1 MDFLDPR
8 KQRFHMVRLIVGYI
22 LIGMA
27 VLGATVV
34 LLYQAHG
41 FGLGKHGEVVQN
53 GFVFLSSQP
62 QGAQIYV
69 DNKLNKGTTSSRLQ
83 LPEGSYTVKLQRDGY
98 YPWQRTIDVIG
109 GSVAR
114 YDYPMLIPKTL
125 TPSPIRNYTS
135 PPAFSTQSPDRRW
148 LLVQQVGSVL
158 GFDVYDL
165 GDPTKISN
173 NATNF
178 NLSSSIVSS
187 PTAPGQ
193 AWSLLEWSTDNQHIV
208 LTHSWTGGSE
218 YILVDRQNPDKSVNL
233 TKTLSLSAGEVLSL
247 HDKKFDKYY
256 IFSPATKTLAT
267 AAVDNPTRVA
277 VLSGVL
283 AYKSY
288 GSNMILYATEAGAS
302 AGKVMTMLKDGDV
315 TYKITEVGNGGPYL
329 MDLAQYDGDWFVAVG
344 ASVDNKVYVFKN
356 PQAVRKSGKVA
367 NLVPVQILRVTAPNY
382 LAFSSNTQFVMVE
395 NGTSFAVY
403 DVENDKGYTYASSAP
418 LDAGQPHATWMDGD
432 RITYVSGGK
441 ALEFDYD
448 YINNQTL
455 VASAPTLGPFFDRDY
470 RYVYTLTPPTAA
482 TGQSILTETS
492 LLTPADR

>member
-22 LIGMA
+22 LIGLA

-62 QGAQIYV
+62 QGAQIYI
-69 DNKLNKGTTSSRLQ
+69 DNKPYKDTTSSRLQ
-83 LPEGSYTVKLQRDGY
+83 LPEGTYTVRLQRDGY
-98 YPWQRTIDVIG
+98 NSWQRTIDVVG

-125 TPSPIRNYTS
+125 TQSPIRNYAS
-135 PPAFSTQSPDRRW
+135 PPGFATQSPDRRW
-148 LLVQQVGSVL
+148 LLVQQTGSVL
-158 GFDVYDL
+158 GFDLYDL
-165 GDPTKISN
+165 RDPKKVGDNTTAITLPT
-173 NATNF
+173 
-178 NLSSSIVSS
+178 SIVSS
-187 PTAPGQ
+187 QAAPGQ
-193 AWSLLEWSTDNQHIV
+193 SWSLLEWSTDNQHLI
-208 LTHSWTGGSE
+208 LTHGWSGGSE
-218 YILVDRQNPDKSVNL
+218 YILVDHQNPDKSVNL
-233 TKTLSLSAGEVLSL
+233 TKTLNLSAGEVISL

-256 IFSPATKTLAT
+256 IFNPDAKTVTTATVDSPTPVPALT
-267 AAVDNPTRVA
+267 
-277 VLSGVL
+277 GVL
-283 AYKSY
+283 AFKSY
-288 GSNMILYATEAGAS
+288 GSDMILYATEAGAS
-302 AGKVMTMLKDGDV
+302 PGKVLTMLKDGDV
-315 TYKITEVGNGGPYL
+315 TYKINEVGTGGPYL
-329 MDLAQYDGDWFVAVG
+329 MDLAQYDNDWFVAVG

-367 NLVPVQILRVTAPNY
+367 NLVPVQILRVTGPNY

-403 DVENDKGYTYASSAP
+403 DAENDKGYTYVSTAP
-418 LDAGQPHATWMDGD
+418 LDAGQPHAIWMDGD
-432 RITYVSGGK
+432 RISYVSGGK
-441 ALEFDYD
+441 VVEFDYD

-470 RYVYTLTPPTAA
+470 RYVYTLTPATAA
-482 TGQSILTETS
+482 TGQSILTSTS
-492 LLTPADR
+492 LLSSKDQ